1 VSPIVGFFDFL
12 TGPPGYR
19 PADVQRLNLRH
30 RFLIQPFETEIG
42 RSRVLDLAAYD
53 GRWAYAFA
61 AAGAESVTGY
71 EARQHLVDRFQRF
84 PAMPFKHKVRLEVDD
99 IFDALERLA
108 RAAAQFDI
116 VAVLGIFYHIME
128 HYRLLRLIHRL
139 RPRLVLIDSVFMVP
153 NRPYVAIRVEDPMKD
168 RSAFAFEGQKKMPV
182 GVPSRLALQYMA
194 DSLDY
199 KVQWL
204 DWETVPPAERGPVRD
219 YFRQRFSR
227 RFTCTLRPGP

>member
-1 VSPIVGFFDFL
+1 MVGFFDFL
-12 TGPPGYR
+12 SGISPYR
-19 PADVQRLNLRH
+19 PVDVRRLNLRH

-42 RSRVLDLAAYD
+42 RSRVLDLATHD

-61 AAGAESVTGY
+61 AAGAESVAGY
-71 EARQHLVDRFQRF
+71 EARQHLVDRFQQF
-84 PAMPFKHKVRLEVDD
+84 PATPFKLKVRLEVGD
-99 IFDALERLA
+99 IFEALERLA
-108 RAAAQFDI
+108 RGAEQFDI

-153 NRPYVAIRVEDPMKD
+153 NRPFVTVRVEDPGKD
-168 RSAFAFEGQKKMPV
+168 RSAFAFEGQKRMPV

-204 DWETVPPAERGPVRD
+204 DWEAVPPAERAPVRD